1 MVFRERGVKCM
12 RRKRLSLLLALSLL
26 SAPCLS
32 ISYAQAP
39 PAAETVTMQRTQ
51 YEKLKTTA
59 SNQQLKLNELE
70 LKLNLLESNSTEA
83 SQELTELQNQ
93 LTECRKELMR
103 TQEQLQSAEISLK
116 TAEENLMKL
125 QISLDE
131 LTKKIDDLTHDVKLA
146 KRQRNL
152 WSYIAGAVATGWL
165 VDRLSN

>member
-1 MVFRERGVKCM
+1 MWK
-12 RRKRLSLLLALSLL
+12 RRKLSLLLALSLL

-39 PAAETVTMQRTQ
+39 VATETVTMQRTQ
-51 YEKLKTTA
+51 YEKLKRTA
-59 SNQQLKLNELE
+59 SNQQMRLDQLEMKLNQ
-70 LKLNLLESNSTEA
+70 LESNSTEA
-83 SQELTELQNQ
+83 SQELTKLQNQ
-93 LTECRKELMR
+93 LTECKKELMR

>member
-1 MVFRERGVKCM
+1 MWTKKGFI
-12 RRKRLSLLLALSLL
+12 LLFALSLL

-51 YEKLKTTA
+51 YKKLKSTA
-59 SNQQLKLNELE
+59 NNQQMRLDLLESKLNQ
-70 LKLNLLESNSTEA
+70 LESNSTEA

-93 LTECRKELMR
+93 LIECRKELIE
-103 TQEQLQSAEISLK
+103 TQKQLQSAEISLQ

-125 QISLDE
+125 QISLDR
-131 LTKKIDDLTHDVKLA
+131 LTQKIDELTHDLKLA

-165 VDRLSN
+165 VDKLSN